1 MPYADLREFLARLE
15 AVDDL
20 VHVTRPIDTRFEI
33 AAGIRRMSDIKG
45 PALWFDQVIGHDMPV
60 VGSVF
65 SDRRKALLA
74 FEATDHAQAHAK
86 FLEGLHHPLEPH
98 VGTDAPCQEVVH
110 TGADVDLDRL
120 PLPIYSEKDGGA
132 YVTVALA
139 ISKDPLDGGRNASLY
154 RFMRVDRNHLSVMSH
169 AFQGMGTH
177 IARAEAEGRPLE
189 IALANGVD
197 PVLLYASQAKVPPGF
212 D

>member
-1 MPYADLREFLARLE
+1 
-15 AVDDL
+15 
-20 VHVTRPIDTRFEI
+20 
-33 AAGIRRMSDIKG
+33 
-45 PALWFDQVIGHDMPV
+45 
-60 VGSVF
+60 
-65 SDRRKALLA
+65 ALLA
-74 FEATDHAQAHAK
+74 FDVATHAEAHAK
-86 FLEGLHHPLEPH
+86 FLDGLHGPLQPH
-98 VGTDAPCQEVVH
+98 IASGGSCQEVVH
-110 TGADVDLDRL
+110 TGGDVDLGRL

-139 ISKDPLDGGRNASLY
+139 ISKAPLDGGRNASLY

-212 D
+212 DEVTIAGGINREPVEMVKCVSVDLEVPATSEIVIEGRVLP